1 MKIDIPADKLQGNV
15 LSLKNNKFIAQGRLI
30 TKPEAWK
37 QQKRIVE
44 CIESQL
50 ELALVAEYAK
60 TSTEQLEPSSTAW
73 CELAEEL
80 LTNLPQDDNFLI
92 VNELHAYGELVDK
105 GKEFIAIHIE
115 RLE

>member
-1 MKIDIPADKLQGNV
+1 MEIKITGDELKGNV
-15 LSLKNNKFIAQGRLI
+15 LSLKNNKFIAQGRMI
-30 TKPEAWK
+30 TKPEAYK
-37 QQKRIVE
+37 QQKRIVG

-50 ELALVAEYAK
+50 ELALAEEYAK

-80 LTNLPQDDNFLI
+80 LTRLPQDDNFLV
-92 VNELHAYGELVDK
+92 VNEIHAYGELVDK

-115 RLE
+115 RI